1 MTNILETFSNG
12 LGISLVV
19 FLPLVSAIFILFI
32 PKTQEFLIKITTLAS
47 SVVTFLLS
55 LIVAYQFDYD
65 KAHTFQLGNKLSWI
79 ESINSNYE
87 IGIDGISLPLLLL
100 STFISVLAIIYSFE
114 HLPEPVNPK
123 GMMSLILVLETG
135 MNGTFV
141 ALDLILFFVFFE
153 LVLLPMYFM
162 IGIWGDRTVRSVAGL
177 KNEIE
182 TRLYASIKF
191 FVFTLFGSAF
201 MLLGFLGL
209 YFRGNKT
216 FSIPELIELGTSG
229 AFTGTFATLVF
240 AVLFLG
246 FAVKVPMWPL
256 HTWLPDAHTA
266 APTVGSV
273 LLAAIL
279 LKLGSYGFVRIALP
293 ILPEQAKAWAPAI
306 AILSAIG
313 IIYGSLACLAQTD
326 LKRLININIHG
337 AIPTIV
343 PII

>member
-32 PKTQEFLIKITTLAS
+32 PKTQEFLIKITTLGA

-216 FSIPELIELGTSG
+216 FSFP
-229 AFTGTFATLVF
+229 
-240 AVLFLG
+240 
-246 FAVKVPMWPL
+246 
-256 HTWLPDAHTA
+256 
-266 APTVGSV
+266 
-273 LLAAIL
+273 
-279 LKLGSYGFVRIALP
+279 
-293 ILPEQAKAWAPAI
+293 
-306 AILSAIG
+306 
-313 IIYGSLACLAQTD
+313 
-326 LKRLININIHG
+326 
-337 AIPTIV
+337 
-343 PII
+343 